1 MIPWIT
7 LKLVG
12 REHDH
17 ELGDSRFLVA
27 SINLLDVNEG
37 AIRYL
42 NGFYKLRSQLSGM
55 TSKYLT
61 NRV

>member
-1 MIPWIT
+1 MTTMIPWIT

-17 ELGDSRFLVA
+17 ELGDSRFLVT

-37 AIRYL
+37 VIRHPDSASKRR
-42 NGFYKLRSQLSGM
+42 GRS
-55 TSKYLT
+55 
-61 NRV
+61 